1 MLSSLLR
8 EVWGVTISRQ
18 DQPPHPLPPVQ
29 RGDGG
34 EDRDGGGEAALRR
47 LHGQLLHQD
56 ALLEQCPSHWEGVVP
71 SGLSQDSYGYVSKYY
86 LYYLHPYLRELWQG
100 RTNSTVLLK
109 QPNSLEVDRAELRKT
124 KSAEHMGLLAP
135 TIIIGQLSS
144 WNLELPHDCIYR
156 QGLALRHSDCY
167 LRKQLGARK
176 SLEVSQTCR
185 GKIQN
190 KYFYVTLWRGR
201 GECVKGN
208 IISILSAARIQ
219 NNF

>member
-1 MLSSLLR
+1 MEEKIEMEEEKLRSAASMDNSYTKMLFSSN
-8 EVWGVTISRQ
+8 V
-18 DQPPHPLPPVQ
+18 PLI
-29 RGDGG
+29 GK
-34 EDRDGGGEAALRR
+34 A
-47 LHGQLLHQD
+47 
-56 ALLEQCPSHWEGVVP
+56 W
-71 SGLSQDSYGYVSKYY
+71 Y
-86 LYYLHPYLRELWQG
+86 LQVRTRTLVDMCQKIIYIYLHPYLRELWQG

-190 KYFYVTLWRGR
+190 KYFYVTL
-201 GECVKGN
+201 
-208 IISILSAARIQ
+208 
-219 NNF
+219 